1 MTPIKTNRLC
11 WVLGIPCN
19 FCGFFCDLCCSRIHS
34 WISAKS
40 SSEAYKSL
48 VSWWPHKINCSEAVM
63 EKPQLLGSTWIGKVI
78 RNIQGK
84 AYMTLSSYEISFQW
98 FLSQP
103 HAWVVNLCLGSLLAS
118 AFAYTP
124 LQSQSI
130 LVWLLIADYIDV
142 QIHHLLFSKETYPW
156 CVLILSSD
164 GYKKFCAILQISFK
178 DPVCISLK

>member
-19 FCGFFCDLCCSRIHS
+19 FCGVFCDLCYSRIHFL
-34 WISAKS
+34 ISAKS
-40 SSEAYKSL
+40 FSEAYKSL

-63 EKPQLLGSTWIGKVI
+63 KKPQLLGSTWIGKVI

-142 QIHHLLFSKETYPW
+142 QIHHLLQRNVPMMCPYIIFWWLQE
-156 CVLILSSD
+156 ILCHTVD
-164 GYKKFCAILQISFK
+164 FL
-178 DPVCISLK
+178 